1 MREGSSIFKSLHA
14 ASIVNREILHL
25 QKKKKGYDADQK
37 TFRLHTQFSSQVIYL
52 FTVLNFSR

>member
-25 QKKKKGYDADQK
+25 QKKKKDMMLTKKHSVY
-37 TFRLHTQFSSQVIYL
+37 I
-52 FTVLNFSR
+52 LNFPLK

>member
-25 QKKKKGYDADQK
+25 QKKKGYDADQK